1 MGRGRK
7 TVAFLKYTRSAGSS
21 AARMTG
27 IVLVLSGAILWG
39 VSGNVAQYLF
49 HQFGVDPGWMTSV
62 RMLSAGIL
70 LLLVSMA
77 GKKPGVVRIWAD
89 KPSRGGLLIFG
100 IFGMIGAQYT
110 YFEAVA
116 AGNAATATLL
126 QYLNPAI
133 IIIYLL
139 IKGRRKPSRK
149 EVSAIFLAMAG
160 VFLIVTKGHPDQLSI
175 APAALFWGIL
185 SAFGGAIYSM
195 QPAGLLKKWGAA
207 VVVGWGMVIGGVI
220 MCFFYP
226 PWITAVRFSPLVLF
240 CLSFVILFGTFAAF
254 YLYVASLKFLRPIE
268 TSLLGCAEPLS
279 SAIVSV
285 LWLSVPFTW
294 FDWFGA
300 ACIISVVV
308 VLSWS
313 PQIRRKHRMQDG
325 NSGH

>member
-1 MGRGRK
+1 M
-7 TVAFLKYTRSAGSS
+7 AFQKHARSAGPPASHL
-21 AARMTG
+21 TG
-27 IVLVLSGAILWG
+27 IILVLSGAILWG

-49 HQFGVDPGWMTSV
+49 HRFSVDPGWMTSV
-62 RMLSAGIL
+62 RMLSAGIM

-77 GKKPGVVRIWAD
+77 GRKSDVFRIWAD
-89 KPSRGGLLIFG
+89 KSSRGDLLIFG

-149 EVSAIFLAMAG
+149 EISAIFLAMAG

-285 LWLSVPFTW
+285 LWLSVPFTL

-313 PQIRRKHRMQDG
+313 PQIRRKHQMQDG
-325 NSGH
+325 NSSH

>member
-1 MGRGRK
+1 M
-7 TVAFLKYTRSAGSS
+7 AFQKSKQLPASS
-21 AARMTG
+21 AAHLTG
-27 IVLVLSGAILWG
+27 VVLVLSGAILWG

-49 HQFGVDPGWMTSV
+49 HQFAVDPGWMTSV
-62 RMLSAGIL
+62 RMLSAGAL
-70 LLLVSMA
+70 LLLASGAA
-77 GKKPGVVRIWAD
+77 GRNPDIFRIWAD
-89 KPSRGGLLIFG
+89 RSSRNGLLIFG
-100 IFGMIGAQYT
+100 MFGMIGAQYT

-126 QYLNPAI
+126 QYLNPAL

-139 IKGRRKPSRK
+139 IRGRRRPSGK
-149 EVSAIFLAMAG
+149 ELSAILLALAG

-207 VVVGWGMVIGGVI
+207 VVVGWGMMIGGAI

-226 PWITAVRFSPLVLF
+226 PWITGVRFTVPVLF
-240 CLSFVILFGTFAAF
+240 CLLFVILFGTFAAF
-254 YLYVASLKFLRPIE
+254 YLYVASLKFLQPIE

-285 LWLSVPFTW
+285 LWLRVPFTG
-294 FDWFGA
+294 FDWLGT
-300 ACIISVVV
+300 ACIISVVA

-313 PQIRRKHRMQDG
+313 PRRHREFMTQDRN
-325 NSGH
+325 NSR

>member
-1 MGRGRK
+1 
-7 TVAFLKYTRSAGSS
+7 VAFLKTKQSVASP
-21 AARMTG
+21 AAHLTG
-27 IVLVLSGAILWG
+27 VLLVLSGAVLWG

-49 HQFGVDPGWMTSV
+49 HRFEVDPGWMTSV
-62 RMLSAGIL
+62 RMLSAGAL
-70 LLLVSMA
+70 LLLVS
-77 GKKPGVVRIWAD
+77 GVADRNPDVFRIWWD
-89 KPSRGGLLIFG
+89 KSSRDGLFIFG

-126 QYLNPAI
+126 QYLNPAL

-139 IKGRRKPSRK
+139 IRGRRRPSRK
-149 EVSAIFLAMAG
+149 ELSAILLALAG

-207 VVVGWGMVIGGVI
+207 VVVGWGMMIGGVI
-220 MCFFYP
+220 MGLFYP
-226 PWITAVRFSPLVLF
+226 PWITAVRWTPVALF

-254 YLYVASLKFLRPIE
+254 YLYVASLRFLKPIE

-285 LWLSVPFTW
+285 LWLSVPFTG
-294 FDWFGA
+294 FDWLGT
-300 ACIISVVV
+300 ACIISVVA

-313 PQIRRKHRMQDG
+313 PRKHRKFMIQG
-325 NSGH
+325 RNSSH

>member
-1 MGRGRK
+1 M
-7 TVAFLKYTRSAGSS
+7 AFQRHNKSGAKS
-21 AARMTG
+21 AAHLTG
-27 IVLVLSGAILWG
+27 VALVLSGAILWG

-49 HQFGVDPGWMTSV
+49 HQYSVDPGWMTSI
-62 RMLSAGIL
+62 RMVSSGML
-70 LLLVSMA
+70 LLLVSGA
-77 GKKPGVVRIWAD
+77 VGRNSDVFRIWTD
-89 KPSRGGLLIFG
+89 GPSRNGLLIFG

-126 QYLNPAI
+126 QYLNPAL

-139 IKGRRKPSRK
+139 IRGRRKPSRK
-149 EVSAIFLAMAG
+149 ELAAIFLAMAG
-160 VFLIVTKGHPDQLSI
+160 VFLIVTKGHPDHLSI

-207 VVVGWGMVIGGVI
+207 VVVGWGMMIGGVI

-226 PWITAVRFSPLVLF
+226 PWVTAVRWTPAAFF

-254 YLYVASLKFLRPIE
+254 YLYVASLRFLQPIE

-285 LWLSVPFTW
+285 LWLSVPFTL
-294 FDWFGA
+294 FDWLGA
-300 ACIISVVV
+300 ACIISVVI
-308 VLSWS
+308 VLSLS
-313 PQIRRKHRMQDG
+313 PQKRRKMRGG
-325 NSGH
+325 NGRC